1 MNIDISEVRNKRF
14 IYISHL
20 VIYLFMIGYGIMS
33 IFETRL
39 DYLPMNIAVIA
50 CFLFFFL
57 IELFSRKKGVDRL
70 AGSKFDIPYY
80 IIRLLTDVVFYFISP
95 DKIYGLVFLVL
106 MIMFCVE
113 VIFYLAYDEAEKRVL
128 CYVIFAAGYTL
139 VSLVLIITRIYAN
152 PPGTP
157 GYLRELAAVAAVTF
171 AVILIG
177 EIMAGIWDA
186 FVKHL
191 LAQNRALEGLNQAN
205 DALKEHQDQISK
217 INETLGVQKIELQV
231 ANKKINRAHDEMS
244 VQNEISSAIVATSQ
258 KEEMMGQ
265 VTKIL
270 QVRLDLDLVM
280 VILEEDNSLLV
291 PGEEPK
297 GRYVSIST
305 GLGSE
310 FEQNIRES
318 IQKTDLNELLSMSKT
333 YIQNTATNSIKFFKY
348 LSAEQELSSMI
359 CLPLIHQDSRIG
371 TILIGKKKENA
382 FVEGR
387 AFYENIAG
395 QISIGISN
403 AKLYEKM
410 NDMAIRDGLTRI
422 YNRRHLSELLN
433 EYLGEAVQRKVPVS
447 LALFDIDKF
456 KMVNDTY
463 GHQCGDAVIRYV
475 ATLLNKGA
483 LHNGGIA
490 GRYGGEEFV
499 VAFMNKN
506 LQETYEIVKDIHAEI
521 KSEPVVYEDKE
532 VLVRAS
538 VGVASFPET
547 CSNPGELLNRAD
559 WAMYHSKKNGRDQ
572 ITIDS
577 DQIKGEM

>member
-1 MNIDISEVRNKRF
+1 
-14 IYISHL
+14 
-20 VIYLFMIGYGIMS
+20 
-33 IFETRL
+33 
-39 DYLPMNIAVIA
+39 
-50 CFLFFFL
+50 
-57 IELFSRKKGVDRL
+57 
-70 AGSKFDIPYY
+70 
-80 IIRLLTDVVFYFISP
+80 
-95 DKIYGLVFLVL
+95 
-106 MIMFCVE
+106 
-113 VIFYLAYDEAEKRVL
+113 
-128 CYVIFAAGYTL
+128 
-139 VSLVLIITRIYAN
+139 
-152 PPGTP
+152 
-157 GYLRELAAVAAVTF
+157 
-171 AVILIG
+171 
-177 EIMAGIWDA
+177 MA
-186 FVKHL
+186 L
-191 LAQNRALEGLNQAN
+191 
-205 DALKEHQDQISK
+205 
-217 INETLGVQKIELQV
+217 
-231 ANKKINRAHDEMS
+231 
-244 VQNEISSAIVATSQ
+244 SS
-258 KEEMMGQ
+258 
-265 VTKIL
+265 
-270 QVRLDLDLVM
+270 
-280 VILEEDNSLLV
+280 
-291 PGEEPK
+291 
-297 GRYVSIST
+297 
-305 GLGSE
+305 GLGTD
-310 FEQNIRES
+310 FEENIRES
-318 IQKTDLNELLSMSKT
+318 IRRTDLNELLSMSKT
-333 YIQNTATNSIKFFKY
+333 YIQNTATDSIKFFKY

-382 FVEGR
+382 FVDGR

-422 YNRRHLSELLN
+422 FNRRHLSELLN
-433 EYLGEAVQRKVPVS
+433 EYLGEAVKRKAPVS

-475 ATLLNKGA
+475 ATLLNRGA
-483 LHNGGIA
+483 IRNGGIA

-499 VAFMNKN
+499 VAFMNKS
-506 LQETYEIVKDIHAEI
+506 LQETYEIVKDIHSAI